1 MMWALVWLELISGQS
16 LEYYHIDSYTTYEQC
31 EVQRKLAEVMVTHN
45 GIGVVC
51 LDVTGE

>member
-1 MMWALVWLELISGQS
+1 MWALVWLELISGQN
-16 LEYYHIDSYTTYEQC
+16 LEYYHIANYNNYEQW
-31 EVQRKLAEVMVTHN
+31 EVRREKAEVMITHN

>member
-1 MMWALVWLELISGQS
+1 MWALVWLELISGQN
-16 LEYYHIDSYTTYEQC
+16 LEYYHIANYNNYEQC
-31 EVQRKLAEVMVTHN
+31 EERREKAEVMITHN